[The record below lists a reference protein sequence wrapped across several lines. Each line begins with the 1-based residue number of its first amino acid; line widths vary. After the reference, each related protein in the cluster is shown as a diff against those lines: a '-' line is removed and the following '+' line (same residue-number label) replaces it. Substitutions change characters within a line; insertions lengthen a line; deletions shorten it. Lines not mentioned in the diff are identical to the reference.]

1 MNHDL
6 IREGVIKYMKKK
18 DLILAGGILLIAGIW
33 MLIRFFMLNSESGS
47 VLITVDGKEYG
58 RYALSSEQEIQ
69 INETNVLEI
78 RDGKA
83 KMKSADCPDQICVHQ
98 RAISKNGESIIC
110 LPNKVVVSIEDA
122 EDSGIDVIAR

>member
-1 MNHDL
+1 
-6 IREGVIKYMKKK
+6 MKKK
-18 DLILAGGILLIAGIW
+18 DFILAGSILLLAGIW
-33 MLIRFFMLNSESGS
+33 ILIRFFMLDSESGS

-58 RYALSSEQEIQ
+58 RYQLSSEQEIQ

-78 RDGKA
+78 RDGEA

-110 LPNKVVVSIEDA
+110 LPNTVVVSIEGA
-122 EDSGIDVIAR
+122 EDSQIDVVARLMCELQETADKL

>member
-1 MNHDL
+1 
-6 IREGVIKYMKKK
+6 MKKK
-18 DLILAGGILLIAGIW
+18 DFILAGSILSLAGIW
-33 MLIRFFMLNSESGS
+33 ILIRFFMLDSESGS

-58 RYALSSEQEIQ
+58 RYQLSSEQEIQ

-78 RDGKA
+78 RDGEA

-110 LPNKVVVSIEDA
+110 LPNKVVVSIEGA
-122 EDSGIDVIAR
+122 EDSQIDVVAR